1 MYVITVQFLVQP
13 ELAPAFSEAVVEQ
26 AKNSLR
32 LERDCRVFD
41 VCVDPDDPASFYLYE
56 KYANEAAFRAHLGS
70 DHFRSFDAR
79 VSPWTLEKTIRCWTE
94 VENRQ

>member
-13 ELAPAFSEAVVEQ
+13 EFAEAFSAAVTEQ
-26 AKNSLR
+26 AKNSLA
-32 LERDCRVFD
+32 LERDCSVFD

-56 KYANEAAFRAHLGS
+56 KYADEAAFQAHLDS

-79 VSPWTLEKTIRCWTE
+79 VSPWTLEKTIKSWTE
-94 VENRQ
+94 VGKRQ